1 MYDYFQIILNYDD
14 FIMII
19 QGGVFGECIECSN
32 LGSSRSSSRISL
44 KYKALVTSLII
55 HKIYPFRT
63 VLSFEQS
70 NQ

>member
-1 MYDYFQIILNYDD
+1 
-14 FIMII
+14 MII